1 MFRETSISNPL
12 IRKRMC
18 AYQGVKNV
26 SFLENFAYILIEW
39 SLTAE
44 KYNGIIH
51 LAQKIF
57 RGT

>member
-26 SFLENFAYILIEW
+26 SFLENFAYILTEW

-44 KYNGIIH
+44 
-51 LAQKIF
+51 
-57 RGT
+57 